1 MTIKA
6 FHDLVCQL
14 KEQEGALSIEEGE
27 RKQYLNELI
36 ESLETQ
42 ILSEQGIQ
50 VEGNILMAQL
60 EDKLLHFEVEHP
72 DISAILSNIINSLK
86 NMGI

>member
-6 FHDLVCQL
+6 FHDLVYQL
-14 KEQEGALSIEEGE
+14 KEQQGALSIEEGE

-50 VEGNILMAQL
+50 VENNILMAQL